1 MGFHLLPETAML
13 NRIQS
18 PLLAMSIWVVTAC
31 GVAQAQSGLRLDPEQ
46 TQSFKARVHLLAA
59 DASAGSRL
67 LGAQLLGDYY
77 PLSGGN
83 GLRLSGGLLLGPTSL
98 LGTGL
103 APATSVAGLGFSQR
117 SLRGSTDE
125 PVLQQPYLGVG
136 YSQASLREGW
146 GFSADLGLAVSGG
159 NGLRLNGPT
168 AFAQSLDDSV
178 RRLQWTPVLQ
188 VGLSYRF

>member
-1 MGFHLLPETAML
+1 ML
-13 NRIQS
+13 KRIQS
-18 PLLAMSIWVVTAC
+18 PLLAMVTMAATLC
-31 GVAQAQSGLRLDPEQ
+31 GTAQAQSGLRIDPEQ
-46 TQSFKARVHLLAA
+46 INSFKARIHLVAA
-59 DASAGSRL
+59 DAGAGSRL

-77 PLSGGN
+77 PLDGGS
-83 GLRLSGGLLLGPTSL
+83 GLRLSGGLLLGPASL

-103 APATSVAGLGFSQR
+103 APGNSIPGLGFSQR

-125 PVLQQPYLGVG
+125 PLLHQPYLGVG
-136 YSQASLREGW
+136 YSLASPRAGW
-146 GFSADLGLAVSGG
+146 GFSADLGYAVSGG
-159 NGLRLNGPT
+159 GTGLRLSGPT

>member
-1 MGFHLLPETAML
+1 ML
-13 NRIQS
+13 KRTLR
-18 PLLAMSIWVVTAC
+18 PLLAMAVLAAGAC
-31 GVAQAQSGLRLDPEQ
+31 SVAQAESGLRLDPEQ

-59 DASAGSRL
+59 DAGGGSRL
-67 LGAQLLGDYY
+67 LGAQLLGDFY
-77 PLSGGN
+77 PLSGGS
-83 GLRLSGGLLLGPTSL
+83 GLRLSGGLLLGPASL

-103 APATSVAGLGFSQR
+103 APATGAAGLGFSQR

-125 PVLQQPYLGVG
+125 PVQQQPYLGVG
-136 YSQASLREGW
+136 YSQVSLRQGW

-159 NGLRLNGPT
+159 TGLRLNGPT

-188 VGLSYRF
+188 VGLTYRF